1 MEFPGHKFHT
11 RIQMTAI
18 NLPVFKAD
26 ITPISLEF
34 FDRPQ
39 VPSVTLILTQ
49 ILTQA
54 LTLTR
59 TLHLVKLKPFLGQ
72 RGNALD
78 FVKLLK
84 NVPK

>member
-1 MEFPGHKFHT
+1 
-11 RIQMTAI
+11 MTAI

-26 ITPISLEF
+26 ITQISLEF

-59 TLHLVKLKPFLGQ
+59 TLHLVKLKPF
-72 RGNALD
+72 
-78 FVKLLK
+78 
-84 NVPK
+84 

>member
-1 MEFPGHKFHT
+1 
-11 RIQMTAI
+11 MTAI

-39 VPSVTLILTQ
+39 VPSVTMILTQ

-54 LTLTR
+54 R

-72 RGNALD
+72 RGN
-78 FVKLLK
+78 VKLLK

>member
-18 NLPVFKAD
+18 NLPVFKVD
-26 ITPISLEF
+26 ITPSNMEF

-49 ILTQA
+49 ILT
-54 LTLTR
+54 LTLKL
-59 TLHLVKLKPFLGQ
+59 TLKLKLKPFLGQ

>member
-1 MEFPGHKFHT
+1 
-11 RIQMTAI
+11 MTAI

-26 ITPISLEF
+26 ITQINMEF
-34 FDRPQ
+34 FYRPQ
-39 VPSVTLILTQ
+39 VPSVTQ